1 MSELQPRRSLDELE
15 LELSELQ
22 LLLSFDEL
30 ELSELQPLLSL
41 DELELSP
48 EQLLLESLA
57 LVLEVS
63 DEQLSLVPA

>member
-1 MSELQPRRSLDELE
+1 V
-15 LELSELQ
+15 
-22 LLLSFDEL
+22 
-30 ELSELQPLLSL
+30 SELQPLLSL

-63 DEQLSLVPA
+63 DEQPSLELAE